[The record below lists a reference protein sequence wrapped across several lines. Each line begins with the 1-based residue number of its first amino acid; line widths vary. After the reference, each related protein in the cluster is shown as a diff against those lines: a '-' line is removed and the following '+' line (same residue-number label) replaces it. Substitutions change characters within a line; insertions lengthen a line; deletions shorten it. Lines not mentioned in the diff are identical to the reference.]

1 MKKLIIAFI
10 SFLILCSSIQAD
22 TSVWKVSKN
31 GAELYLGG
39 TCHILR
45 DSDYP
50 LPEEFD
56 QAYAKSEIIVFET
69 DIGKMNTPEVQQML
83 LTKMV
88 YADGTSLKDHLSA
101 ETYEMLNRVCDKNG
115 IPLTSL
121 NHFKPVMV
129 MLPLAVMELKK
140 LGIKEEG
147 VEMLY
152 YKRNLQDKKPVL
164 KLETVE
170 EQIDIIS
177 SMGAGNEDDFVR
189 QSLDELDRIKEIYEL
204 IVNHWKKGK
213 DEDLY
218 RLYLEPEKRAY
229 PEIYRKILKD
239 RNDAWLPK
247 IESFMA
253 TPEKEFVLVGFAH
266 LVGEDGILEQLR
278 KRGYQVK
285 KY

>member
-1 MKKLIIAFI
+1 MKKIIIVFV
-10 SFLILCSSIQAD
+10 SCLILCSSIRAD
-22 TSVWKVSKN
+22 TSIWKVSKN

-50 LPEEFD
+50 LPAEFD

-69 DIGKMNTPEVQQML
+69 DIGKINTPEVQQML

-115 IPLTSL
+115 ISLASL
-121 NHFKPVMV
+121 NSFKPVMV
-129 MLPLAVMELKK
+129 MLPLAIMELKK

-147 VEMLY
+147 VDMLY
-152 YKRNLQDKKPVL
+152 YKRNLQDRKPVL

-170 EQIDIIS
+170 QQIDIIS
-177 SMGAGNEDDFVR
+177 SMGAGNEDNFVR
-189 QSLDELDRIKEIYEL
+189 QWLDELNRTKEIFEQL
-204 IVNHWKKGK
+204 ISLWKQGKGS
-213 DEDLY
+213 DLY
-218 RLYLEPEKRAY
+218 RLYIEPEKRDF
-229 PEIYRKILKD
+229 PQIYRTILRA

-278 KRGYQVK
+278 RRGYQVK
-285 KY
+285 KF